1 MSRGCLSIAFAGRLA
16 ATAACGSDSSKSP
29 KPSSPAAAPD
39 AKKVDAATASKVTG
53 RVVFEG
59 TPPQNPVIN
68 MGSDS
73 ACGAGSKTDV
83 TSESIVL
90 DNGAVQ
96 HRFGFHKRRP
106 SDKSRLH

>member
-1 MSRGCLSIAFAGRLA
+1 MSIAFAALLA
-16 ATAACGSDSSKSP
+16 ATVACGSDSSKSP

-59 TPPQNPVIN
+59 TPPQNPVLS

-73 ACGAGSKTDV
+73 ACLAGGKADV
-83 TSESIVL
+83 TSESIVV